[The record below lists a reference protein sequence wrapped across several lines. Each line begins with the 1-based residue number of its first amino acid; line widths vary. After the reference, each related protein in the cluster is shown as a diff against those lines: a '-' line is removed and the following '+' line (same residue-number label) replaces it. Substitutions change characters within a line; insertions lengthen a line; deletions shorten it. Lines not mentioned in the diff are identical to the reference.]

1 MEYPH
6 QELTRRITAAAITVQ
21 QELRPGLDEKFYER
35 ALCIELAEMNLHFDQ
50 QNQYPVHYKNR
61 FLGNLIPDL
70 VVENSV
76 IVDAKYVDGFGP
88 AHEAQ
93 MLGYLSITGLDVGL
107 LLNFK
112 AWPLGKKRIIR
123 PGYRSGPCEPP
134 DLTR

>member
-6 QELTRRITAAAITVQ
+6 QDLTRRIIAAAITVHQ
-21 QELRPGLDEKFYER
+21 VLRPGLDEKFYER
-35 ALCIELAEMNLHFDQ
+35 ALCIEFAEMQIDFDQ
-50 QNQYPVHYKNR
+50 QREYPVEYKNR

-76 IVDAKYVDGFGP
+76 IVDAKYVDAFGP

-93 MLGYLSITGLDVGL
+93 MLGYLSITGLDIAL

-112 AWPLGKKRIIR
+112 TWPLGKKRIIR
-123 PGYRSGPCEPP
+123 PGYQPDPP
-134 DLTR
+134 DSSL

>member
-6 QELTRRITAAAITVQ
+6 QDLTRRIIAAAITVH

-35 ALCIELAEMNLHFDQ
+35 ALCIELAEMNIHFDQ
-50 QNQYPVHYKNR
+50 QTQYPVEYKNR

-76 IVDAKYVDGFGP
+76 IVDAKYVDAFCP

-93 MLGYLSITGLDVGL
+93 MLGYLSITGLDVAL

-112 AWPLGKKRIIR
+112 NWPLGKKRIIR
-123 PGYRSGPCEPP
+123 PGYQP
-134 DLTR
+134 DFPNSSL